1 MGLSQATMNAIAR
14 AQKATSISTASIG
27 TKAFA
32 DSYEKAY
39 SEQVEKLA
47 KEEERKEEAKMNSL
61 DHLEELTGL
70 GSKLGK
76 FKNIGETIL
85 KGAKDKIYE
94 TYDLTSQFDQTV
106 AQRQI
111 MADVEKELEPFGA
124 ANDYIQSLIKAND
137 LENLDV
143 SMKAETNF
151 AGTKYNK
158 YQVLQGLGEG
168 HEVSEDGKTISGYVT
183 LEDKTKQPITINVKD
198 IPTEAFKIS
207 TYDSEFSGKLEETVK
222 TFVSAAT
229 KNNFSKK
236 EIINMVE
243 NYSREQ
249 SEDTAKTWVYNHYHE
264 YPTDEQ
270 IKSVDAKNPNKSYF
284 KRKLEERM
292 TETIMSR
299 YKREIP
305 EVDEPEVE
313 EVDEPTP
320 RELEYKSGKALY
332 DAQISKID
340 KMNRGTR
347 RSVDYYK
354 SKKFELDLPS
364 NFVVIRE
371 GEGEKMK
378 MAIVNSDE
386 KTESGEDRRMIR
398 LTNQSLDR
406 LKEQLRAAV
415 IGKEKYF
422 EQYMD

>member
-27 TKAFA
+27 SKAFA
-32 DSYEKAY
+32 ESFEKAY
-39 SEQVEKLA
+39 SEQVEKLK

-76 FKNIGETIL
+76 FKDIGETIL

-111 MADVEKELEPFGA
+111 MADVEKELEPFGV

-168 HEVSEDGKTISGYVT
+168 HNVSEDGKTIEGYVT

-207 TYDSEFSGKLEETVK
+207 TYDPEFSKKLEETVE

-284 KRKLEERM
+284 KRRLEERM

-305 EVDEPEVE
+305 EVKEPETE
-313 EVDEPTP
+313 DEPTP
-320 RELEYKSGKALY
+320 SELTYKAGKALY
-332 DAQISKID
+332 DKQINTI
-340 KMNRGTR
+340 RGMR
-347 RSVDYYK
+347 LPPEMSPKEYYK
-354 SKKFELDLPS
+354 SQNFINDLPT
-364 NFVVIRE
+364 NFIVE
-371 GEGEKMK
+371 KTGEGDDMQ
-378 MAIVNSDE
+378 IDIYNSDE
-386 KTESGEDRRMIR
+386 KTMQGESRRMISV
-398 LTNQSLDR
+398 TNQSLR
-406 LKEQLRAAV
+406 KLKEQLEGRV